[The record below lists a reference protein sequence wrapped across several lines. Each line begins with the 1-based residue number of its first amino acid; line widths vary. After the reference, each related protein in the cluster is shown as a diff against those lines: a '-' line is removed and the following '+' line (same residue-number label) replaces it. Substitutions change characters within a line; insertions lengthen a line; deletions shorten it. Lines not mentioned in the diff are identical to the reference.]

1 MFNLFGHLIPHEA
14 LNRMERGKRRQAIF
28 PDFRLAMPSP
38 VIGRQKAVGRRAG
51 LLQNEY
57 RMKARNVDRSVIGVG
72 EGVIGPIERKL
83 NEFGDLLGL
92 VVGA

>member
-1 MFNLFGHLIPHEA
+1 MAG
-14 LNRMERGKRRQAIF
+14 RRQW
-28 PDFRLAMPSP
+28 
-38 VIGRQKAVGRRAG
+38 AG
-51 LLQNEY
+51 GLDCF